1 MYDGIQAYGGVKVS
15 IYNMM
20 YKKRDN
26 LRIYYSNFF
35 GKKNMYSTC
44 QSIASLSRIGS
55 LTLDCVLFLVK

>member
-35 GKKNMYSTC
+35 GKKNHVQYMSKYSFFVT
-44 QSIASLSRIGS
+44 
-55 LTLDCVLFLVK
+55 DW